1 MSGAPIPSL
10 KLNLDIKRQ
19 VLCSKLKIEQQIWIR
34 IINCSTYTFARPS
47 GVASGPSASS
57 SVLWFGHFTNCRF
70 FRRTLNRKR
79 DHGAE
84 KERCRRTDGRRT
96 DGRAARGRE
105 KTTANAESL
114 RLHFP
119 SIGAFDAAPL
129 DGSPTGSGRTTY
141 CRCVINNKWVGWL
154 GGGNRDV
161 EMMNE

>member
-10 KLNLDIKRQ
+10 KFNLDIKRQ
-19 VLCSKLKIEQQIWIR
+19 VLCSKLKIEQQIWTR
-34 IINCSTYTFARPS
+34 IINCSTYIFARPS

-84 KERCRRTDGRRT
+84 KERCRRTDDERT
-96 DGRAARGRE
+96 DGRKWRAGGRRQRPMP
-105 KTTANAESL
+105 NPCGSISL
-114 RLHFP
+114 QSVLLTPHRRWV
-119 SIGAFDAAPL
+119 SWRK
-129 DGSPTGSGRTTY
+129 RTDHLLQM
-141 CRCVINNKWVGWL
+141 RHIIWVGWL

>member
-84 KERCRRTDGRRT
+84 KERCCVDGRVTDGS
-96 DGRAARGRE
+96 GARE
-105 KTTANAESL
+105 KTTANAKSL
-114 RLHFP
+114 QLHFP
-119 SIGAFDAAPL
+119 PIGAFAASMRRSMGL
-129 DGSPTGSGRTTY
+129 LAYHLQQMRHNMG
-141 CRCVINNKWVGWL
+141 CVHRR
-154 GGGNRDV
+154 GNL
-161 EMMNE
+161 NAHA